1 MKLSLRTPLAIAAL
15 AALFAA
21 APADAQSRAPK
32 LDRVLQNAQGGGR
45 QRVIVRFK
53 PGTASRLEQRIA
65 SAGNRIFAKHAS
77 IGAMTAELRAD
88 QFAAFANDPDVESI
102 GADVD
107 VAPFASTTDTSS
119 ISSSV
124 LRNTLAEGQYSKG
137 AGIGV
142 AIIESG
148 IAPLPAFY
156 GRITAFYDVTSG
168 VPVPTAAFDDYGH
181 GTHVAGLIGAD
192 DSNYMGVAPGV
203 TFVGLKVLNKLGK
216 GATSS
221 VITAIEFAVANR
233 ERFNIRVINLSLGH
247 PILAPAANDPLVQAV
262 ESATRAGVIVV
273 VSAGNVGINPD
284 TGLIGYAGV
293 TSPGNSPSAITV
305 GAVDTH
311 NTVTHGDDDVPA
323 YSSRGPTWYDG
334 LVKPDVVAP
343 GHSMNS

>member
-32 LDRVLQNAQGGGR
+32 LDRVLQNAHGGER

-53 PGTASRLEQRIA
+53 PGSASRIEQRIA

-102 GADVD
+102 GADAD
-107 VAPFASTTDTSS
+107 VAPFASAADTS

-124 LRNTLAEGQYSKG
+124 LRNTLGESQYAKG
-137 AGIGV
+137 TGIGV
-142 AIIESG
+142 AIIDSG
-148 IAPLPAFY
+148 IAPLPAFN

-192 DSNYMGVAPGV
+192 DANYMGVAPGV
-203 TFVGLKVLNKLGK
+203 TFVGLKVLNKVGK
-216 GATSS
+216 GSTSD

-247 PILAPAANDPLVQAV
+247 PILAPAADDALVQAV

-311 NTVTHGDDDVPA
+311 NTVTHSDDDVPA